1 MKTNQEE
8 TAMSMTRRTALSTV
22 TTGAAAGLALL
33 AGATAAHAEP
43 HPAIRAAINA
53 LQKARNDLQHAA
65 HDFGGHRVAAIES
78 IDRALE
84 QLRLALQ
91 FDR

>member
-1 MKTNQEE
+1 MDEQ
-8 TAMSMTRRTALSTV
+8 RRAALAAATFGALAA
-22 TTGAAAGLALL
+22 GAALLTAGP
-33 AGATAAHAEP
+33 AEAFEH
-43 HPAIRAAINA
+43 HPAIRRAIGALEAARA
-53 LQKARNDLQHAA
+53 DLQRAN
-65 HDFGGHRVAAIES
+65 HDFGGHRVAAMDA